1 LETLELNFI
10 LYTFNF
16 SLTGATMTDLP
27 PLAGIKVIDQTQALA
42 GPYCTMMLGDMG
54 ADVIKIEKPGTGD
67 QSRQWAPPYIGDQS
81 CYYLAANRNK
91 RGIALNVASAEGQD
105 IIHKLVA
112 DADVFLSNLPTTQS
126 LQKYRLDYETLRALN
141 PRLIYASI
149 SGYGRTGPRAGQPGY
164 DLVAQAE
171 SGTIALTGEVDGAP
185 MRFPTPMAD
194 LTCGLFTLIGILA
207 ALHAR
212 HRTGRGQFIDQSLQ
226 EGQITWLDNYAGE
239 YFATEQDPPRRGNR
253 HPQVVPYEAVQG
265 SDGDWFI
272 LGVGSD
278 NVWQAFCRYVGRE
291 DLASDM
297 RFTSNASRIA
307 HYDALLPTVRE
318 IIKQRPTDVWL
329 DELRK
334 VGVPVGR
341 INTVAQ
347 TLSDPHLHERGIIVQ
362 LEHPALGIVKSIATP
377 VHLSETPLVYHRHPP
392 RLGEHT
398 DEVLRELGYDAAG
411 IAALRERDIVA

>member
-1 LETLELNFI
+1 MMKE
-10 LYTFNF
+10 
-16 SLTGATMTDLP
+16 A
-27 PLAGIKVIDQTQALA
+27 PLAGIRVIDQTQALA
-42 GPYCTMMLGDMG
+42 GPYCAMMLGDLG
-54 ADVIKIEKPGTGD
+54 ADVIKIEKPGSGD

-91 RGIALNVASAEGQD
+91 RGIALNIAAAEGQD
-105 IIHKLVA
+105 IIHQLVGA
-112 DADVFLSNLPTTQS
+112 ADVFMTNLPTS
-126 LQKYRLDYETLRALN
+126 ESVRKYRLDYETLGALN
-141 PRLIYASI
+141 RRLIYASI

-171 SGTIALTGEVDGAP
+171 SGTMALTGEVAGAP

-212 HRTGRGQFIDQSLQ
+212 QRSGRGQFIDQSLQ

-239 YFATEQDPPRRGNR
+239 YFATAQEPPRRGNR

-265 SDGDWFI
+265 AEGDWFI

-278 NVWQAFCRYVGRE
+278 NVWQAFCRYVERP
-291 DLASDM
+291 DLANDA
-297 RFTSNASRIA
+297 RFASNASRVA
-307 HYDALLPTVRE
+307 HYEALLPIVRE
-318 IIKQRPTDVWL
+318 IIGQRPTDFWL
-329 DELRK
+329 AELRG

-347 TLSDPHLHERGIIVQ
+347 SLSDPHLLERGMIVELQ
-362 LEHPALGIVKSIATP
+362 HPALGLIKSIATP
-377 VHLSETPLVYHRHPP
+377 VHLAETPLVYRRHPP

-398 DEVLRELGYDAAG
+398 DEVLREIGYDAAK
-411 IAALRERDIVA
+411 IAALRAAEVVA

>member
-1 LETLELNFI
+1 MRET
-10 LYTFNF
+10 
-16 SLTGATMTDLP
+16 
-27 PLAGIKVIDQTQALA
+27 PLAGLKVIDQTQALA
-42 GPYCTMMLGDMG
+42 GPYCAMILGDLG
-54 ADVIKIEKPGTGD
+54 ADVIKVERPGTGD

-91 RGIALNVASAEGQD
+91 RGIALNVAAPEGQD
-105 IIHKLVA
+105 LLHRLIA
-112 DADVFLSNLPTTQS
+112 DADVFMTNLPTSQS
-126 LQKYRLDYETLRALN
+126 LQKYRLDYDTLSAQN

-149 SGYGRTGPRAGQPGY
+149 SGYGRTGPRAGQSGY

-171 SGTIALTGEVDGAP
+171 SGTMALTGEVDGAP

-194 LTCGLFTLIGILA
+194 LTCGLFTVIGILA
-207 ALHAR
+207 ALNAR

-226 EGQITWLDNYAGE
+226 EGQLTWLDNYAGE
-239 YFATEQDPPRRGNR
+239 YFATGEDPPRRGNR

-265 SDGDWFI
+265 ADGEWFI

-278 NVWQAFCRYVGRE
+278 NVWQSFCAHVGRG
-291 DLASDM
+291 DLATDP
-297 RFTSNASRIA
+297 RFASNSQRIA

-318 IIKQRPTDVWL
+318 IIRHKSSGQWL
-329 DELRK
+329 EELRA

-347 TLSDPHLHERGIIVQ
+347 ALGDPHLLERGMIVQ

-377 VHLSETPLVYHRHPP
+377 VHLSDTPLAYYRHPP

-398 DEVLRELGYDAAG
+398 DEVLREIGLDE
-411 IAALRERDIVA
+411 AALARLHQHGVIA